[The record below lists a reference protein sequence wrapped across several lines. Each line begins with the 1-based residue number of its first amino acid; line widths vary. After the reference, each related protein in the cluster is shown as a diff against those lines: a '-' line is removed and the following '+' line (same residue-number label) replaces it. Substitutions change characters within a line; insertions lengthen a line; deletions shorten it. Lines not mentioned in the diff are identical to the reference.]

1 MLNSILKW
9 SIARRWFVVVGA
21 IIVALWG
28 LFVIREMPL
37 DVIPSFAPPQ
47 VQVQTEAPGFAPDE
61 VESLITLP
69 MESALN
75 GTPGLEA
82 IRSSSAVG
90 LSVVNLIFAENTDIY
105 QARQLVTERLQQVQ
119 SELPEGISPPEMTP
133 TTSPIG
139 DILKYALTAE
149 TTPLM
154 EVTRL
159 ADWQIKN
166 RLLGISGVSQ
176 VVVFGGEERQYQIL
190 VDPAKLQQF
199 NVSLEQVTE
208 ATSGS
213 NVNAPG
219 GFLISPDRELIVRQQ
234 GRATSIADLE
244 RAVIAE
250 RGGTP
255 VRLRDVAEVKIGKAV
270 KRGDGALGG
279 KPAVIL
285 MIRKQ
290 PTGDTVEITE
300 TVEAVMQEIE
310 QTLPE
315 DVKLTRTFRQADF
328 IEASVKNVQVALR
341 DGIIIVGVILILFLM
356 NWRTII
362 ITLSAMPLA
371 LILGLM
377 FLKYQGG
384 GINTMT
390 LGGLV
395 VAIGS
400 VVDDAIVDM
409 ENSYRRLRENQR
421 AGNPIAPLRVV
432 FNSSVQVRVSV
443 LFSTV
448 IIAVIFA
455 PVFALSGVEGKIFT
469 PMAVTYLLAIG
480 ASTLVAVTLTPA
492 LCALL
497 LANSKLPDDETW
509 IARQFKRVYRPLLG
523 WSISKPKIVLM
534 SAVAG
539 LVASVIIVS
548 GLGKVFLPEFQEQSQ
563 VVAMNLYPGVSLDTT
578 RRAAFALSEELK
590 DNPDFETIQLRAG
603 RATGDIEVNGVDFAE
618 IDIQVTE
625 EAANNLQES
634 MEKLRTSFDK
644 IPGIVPSVG
653 GFIAHRID
661 EVISGV
667 RSGIAVKIYGPELEE
682 LRSLGQQI
690 QSVMG
695 AVPGVV
701 DLQLEPQVP
710 IKQLQI
716 KVDREAASRYGLS
729 VGAVGQ
735 TIETAL
741 NGRVVSQV
749 LEQQQ
754 LFDLVVW
761 LQPEARRNLENVRNL
776 FINTPNYGQIP
787 LSQVAKIDYGTGPNT
802 INRENVSRRLIVSAN
817 VSGRDLG
824 SVIQDIRTQVQ
835 QEVEFP
841 GGYFIEYGGQFEAQE
856 RATQRLL
863 LFGTLA
869 LLAIAVLMYFAVKS
883 IASTIAIMINL
894 PLALVGG
901 IISIALTGGDLSIAS
916 LVGFITLFGVAARN
930 GLLLVETYN
939 NKFAEG
945 MRLKETIIEG
955 SQERLNAILMTALT
969 SALGMAPL
977 VVGTG
982 PGKEMLQ
989 PLAVVVL
996 GGLFTSTALTLLV
1009 LPSLYSLFGKFLIP
1023 KSTKTNSSS
1032 PKTSQLILSEEN
1044 GVAQTVNNRG

>member
-9 SIARRWFVVVGA
+9 SIARRWFVVIGA

-47 VQVQTEAPGFAPDE
+47 VQIQTEAPGFAPDE
-61 VESLITLP
+61 VESLVTLP

-75 GTPGLEA
+75 GTPGLQS

-105 QARQLVTERLQQVQ
+105 RARQLVTERLQQVQ
-119 SELPEGISPPEMTP
+119 SELPEGISPPEMVP

-213 NVNAPG
+213 NVNASG

-244 RAVIAE
+244 RAVVAE

-279 KPAVIL
+279 KPAVVL
-285 MIRKQ
+285 MIKKQ
-290 PTGDTVEITE
+290 PTGDTVKITE
-300 TVEAVMQEIE
+300 AVEAVMQEIE

-328 IEASVKNVQVALR
+328 IEVSVKNVQVALR

-377 FLKYQGG
+377 FLKFQGG

-469 PMAVTYLLAIG
+469 PMAITYLLAIG

-509 IARQFKRVYRPLLG
+509 IARRFKRVYRPLLG

-539 LVASVIIVS
+539 LVASAIIVS

-578 RRAAFALSEELK
+578 RRAAFALSEEIK

-625 EAANNLQES
+625 AAANNLDKS
-634 MEKLRTSFDK
+634 MEKLRASFNK

-729 VGAVGQ
+729 VGAVGE

-761 LQPEARRNLENVRNL
+761 LQPEARRDLGNVRNL

-817 VSGRDLG
+817 VLGRDLG

-835 QEVEFP
+835 QEVQFP

-863 LFGTLA
+863 LFGALA

-939 NKFAEG
+939 NKFTEG
-945 MRLKETIIEG
+945 MSLKETIING

-977 VVGTG
+977 AIGTG

-1009 LPSLYSLFGKFLIP
+1009 LPALYSQFGKFLMP
-1023 KSTKTNSSS
+1023 KSTKTNSSLS
-1032 PKTSQLILSEEN
+1032 ETSQLIFSEEN
-1044 GVAQTVNNRG
+1044 GMAQAADNLG

>member
-1 MLNSILKW
+1 M
-9 SIARRWFVVVGA
+9 
-21 IIVALWG
+21 
-28 LFVIREMPL
+28 
-37 DVIPSFAPPQ
+37 
-47 VQVQTEAPGFAPDE
+47 
-61 VESLITLP
+61 
-69 MESALN
+69 
-75 GTPGLEA
+75 
-82 IRSSSAVG
+82 
-90 LSVVNLIFAENTDIY
+90 
-105 QARQLVTERLQQVQ
+105 
-119 SELPEGISPPEMTP
+119 
-133 TTSPIG
+133 
-139 DILKYALTAE
+139 
-149 TTPLM
+149 
-154 EVTRL
+154 
-159 ADWQIKN
+159 
-166 RLLGISGVSQ
+166 
-176 VVVFGGEERQYQIL
+176 
-190 VDPAKLQQF
+190 
-199 NVSLEQVTE
+199 SLEQVTA
-208 ATSGS
+208 ATSDS

-285 MIRKQ
+285 MIKKQ

-300 TVEAVMQEIE
+300 AVEAVMQEIE

-315 DVKLTRTFRQADF
+315 DVKLVRTFRQADF

-341 DGIIIVGVILILFLM
+341 DGIIIVGAILILFLM

-377 FLKYQGG
+377 FLKFQGG

-469 PMAVTYLLAIG
+469 PMAITYLLAIG

-492 LCALL
+492 LCSLL

-509 IARQFKRVYRPLLG
+509 IARLFKRVYRPLLG
-523 WSISKPKIVLM
+523 WSIGKPKIVLLT
-534 SAVAG
+534 SVAG
-539 LVASVIIVS
+539 LVASIIIVS

-618 IDIQVTE
+618 LDIQVTE
-625 EAANNLQES
+625 AAAKNLDES
-634 MEKLRTSFDK
+634 LEKLRASFDK

-661 EVISGV
+661 EVLSGV

-729 VGAVGQ
+729 VGAVGE

-761 LQPEARRNLENVRNL
+761 LQPEARRDLESVRNL

-787 LSQVAKIDYGTGPNT
+787 LSQVAKIDYDTGPNT

-824 SVIQDIRTQVQ
+824 SVIQDIRSQVQ

-863 LFGTLA
+863 LFGALA

-883 IASTIAIMINL
+883 IASTIAIMVNL

-939 NKFAEG
+939 TKFAEG
-945 MRLKETIIEG
+945 MGLKETIIKG

-977 VVGTG
+977 AIGTG

-1009 LPSLYSLFGKFLIP
+1009 LPALYSQFGKFLMP
-1023 KSTKTNSSS
+1023 KSTKTHSSL
-1032 PKTSQLILSEEN
+1032 PNTSQLILSEEN
-1044 GVAQTVNNRG
+1044 GVAQATNNRG

>member
-9 SIARRWFVVVGA
+9 SIARRWFVVIGA
-21 IIVALWG
+21 ILIALWG
-28 LFVIREMPL
+28 VFVIRQMPL
-37 DVIPSFAPPQ
+37 DVIPNFAPPQ
-47 VQVQTEAPGFAPDE
+47 VQVQTEAPGLAPDE

-69 MESALN
+69 IESVLN
-75 GTPGLEA
+75 GTPGLQS
-82 IRSSSAVG
+82 IRSASAVG
-90 LSVVNLIFAENTDIY
+90 LSVVDIVFEENTDIY
-105 QARQLVTERLQQVQ
+105 QARQLITERLQQVQ
-119 SELPEGISPPEMTP
+119 SKLPEGIGSPEMTP

-139 DILKYALTAE
+139 DILKYALTSE

-159 ADWQIKN
+159 ANWQIRN

-199 NVSLEQVTE
+199 NVSLEEVTE

-219 GFLISPDRELIVRQQ
+219 GFLISPDQELIVRQQ
-234 GRATSIADLE
+234 GRVTSIADIE
-244 RAVIAE
+244 RSVIAE

-255 VRLRDVAEVKIGKAV
+255 VRLKDVAEIKIGKAV

-279 KPAVIL
+279 KPAVVL
-285 MIRKQ
+285 MIKKQ
-290 PTGDTVEITE
+290 PAGDTVEITE
-300 TVEAVMQEIE
+300 AVEAAMQEIE
-310 QTLPE
+310 KTLPE

-377 FLKYQGG
+377 FLKFQGG

-421 AGNPIAPLRVV
+421 AGNPIAPLQVV

-469 PMAVTYLLAIG
+469 PMAITYLLAIG

-497 LANSKLPDDETW
+497 LAHSKLPDDETW
-509 IARQFKRVYRPLLG
+509 IAHFFKGVYRPILG
-523 WSISKPKIVLM
+523 WSIGKPKIVLLT
-534 SAVAG
+534 SVAG
-539 LVASVIIVS
+539 LVASIIIVS

-563 VVAMNLYPGVSLDTT
+563 VVAVNLYPGVSLDTT

-618 IDIQVTE
+618 LDIQVTE
-625 EAANNLQES
+625 EAAKNLDES
-634 MEKLRTSFDK
+634 MGNLRASFDK

-661 EVISGV
+661 EVLSGV

-690 QSVMG
+690 QSVMN

-710 IKQLQI
+710 IKQIQI

-729 VGAVGQ
+729 VGAVGE

-761 LQPEARRNLENVRNL
+761 LQPEARRDLENVRNL

-787 LSQVAKIDYGTGPNT
+787 LSQVAEIDYGTGPNT
-802 INRENVSRRLIVSAN
+802 IKRENVSRRLIVSAN
-817 VSGRDLG
+817 VSDRDLG
-824 SVIQDIRTQVQ
+824 SVIQDIRSQVQ
-835 QEVEFP
+835 QEVELP

-856 RATQRLL
+856 RATKRLL
-863 LFGTLA
+863 IFGVLA
-869 LLAIAVLMYFAVKS
+869 LVAISVMMYFAVKS

-939 NKFAEG
+939 IRLTEG
-945 MRLKETIIEG
+945 MSLSKTIVEG

-977 VVGTG
+977 AIGTG

-1009 LPSLYSLFGKFLIP
+1009 LPALYSQFGKFLIP
-1023 KSTKTNSSS
+1023 KPTKTSSS
-1032 PKTSQLILSEEN
+1032 LTETPQLITSP
-1044 GVAQTVNNRG
+1044 

>member
-9 SIARRWFVVVGA
+9 SIARRWFVVIGA

-47 VQVQTEAPGFAPDE
+47 VQIQTEAPGFAPDE
-61 VESLITLP
+61 VESLVTLP

-75 GTPGLEA
+75 GTPGLQS

-105 QARQLVTERLQQVQ
+105 RARQLVTERLQQVQ
-119 SELPEGISPPEMTP
+119 SELPEGISPPEMVP

-213 NVNAPG
+213 NVNASG

-244 RAVIAE
+244 RAVVAE

-279 KPAVIL
+279 KPAVVL
-285 MIRKQ
+285 MIKKQ
-290 PTGDTVEITE
+290 PTGDTVKITE
-300 TVEAVMQEIE
+300 AVEAVMQEIE

-328 IEASVKNVQVALR
+328 IEVSVKNVQVALR

-377 FLKYQGG
+377 FLKFQGG

-469 PMAVTYLLAIG
+469 PMAITYLLAIG

-509 IARQFKRVYRPLLG
+509 IARRFKRVYRPLLG

-539 LVASVIIVS
+539 LVASAIIVS

-578 RRAAFALSEELK
+578 RRAAFALSEEIK

-625 EAANNLQES
+625 AAANNLDKS
-634 MEKLRTSFDK
+634 MEKLRASFNK

-729 VGAVGQ
+729 VGAVGE

-749 LEQQQ
+749 LERQQ

-761 LQPEARRNLENVRNL
+761 LQPEARRDLENVKNL

-817 VSGRDLG
+817 VLGRDLG

-835 QEVEFP
+835 QEVQFP

-863 LFGTLA
+863 LFGALA

-939 NKFAEG
+939 NKFTEG
-945 MRLKETIIEG
+945 MSLKETIING

-977 VVGTG
+977 AVGTG

-1009 LPSLYSLFGKFLIP
+1009 LPALYSLFGKFLIP
-1023 KSTKTNSSS
+1023 KSTKTNSSLS
-1032 PKTSQLILSEEN
+1032 ETSQLIFSEEN
-1044 GVAQTVNNRG
+1044 GMAQAADNLG